1 MIKPLNIAVL
11 LTESGNLRQWEL
23 SGTFDRQLAIY
34 RDLQARGMR
43 ITIFSPGGRGELE
56 FAPRLPGMRI
66 LVNNLGLPETTYT
79 TRIHQ
84 IHARSLLSCD
94 ILLSDRSG
102 GMFEALRISWAWRM
116 PLIHRVGFIISKT
129 VRQIQ
134 PDNHEFA
141 QRMEALERRTWKQS
155 SHIIV
160 TTADIERH
168 IIEQTP
174 TAKNRISI
182 IPNYVDADIFKP
194 IPSRKTYDLIYVGR
208 VVKEKN
214 LEALLKAVQR
224 LGLTIAIIG
233 SGSILRDG
241 RTEDSEQRR
250 LQSIFGDLDGRAHWL
265 GRVKNEELPM
275 YLNQAKL
282 FILCSFGEGHPRSLT
297 EAMACGLPC
306 IGTDVPG
313 TQAMLQHEVNGYL
326 CDTDA
331 DSIASAIK
339 SVLDRPDLMATM
351 GANARN
357 YALENLSYSSI
368 AQRYFDL
375 LQEIARRHPRP
386 SAPARLAQYLLRGR
400 DRDPRVVYRI
410 RWK

>member
-1 MIKPLNIAVL
+1 MTRPLHIGVL

-84 IHARSLLSCD
+84 IHARTLLSCD

-116 PLIHRVGFIISKT
+116 PLIHRVGFIISKI
-129 VRQIQ
+129 VRQVQ

-141 QRMEALERRTWKQS
+141 QRMEALERKTWKQS

-160 TTADIERH
+160 TTADIKQH
-168 IIEQTP
+168 IIKEAP
-174 TAKNRISI
+174 AAKGRISI
-182 IPNYVDADIFKP
+182 IPNYVDTDIFRP
-194 IPSRKTYDLIYVGR
+194 IPSSKPYDLIYVGR

-214 LEALLKAVQR
+214 LEALLKAVQG

-233 SGSILRDG
+233 SGSILGDG

-265 GRVKNEELPM
+265 GRIKNEDLPM
-275 YLNQAKL
+275 YLNQSKL
-282 FILCSFGEGHPRSLT
+282 FILCSFSEGHPRSLT
-297 EAMACGLPC
+297 EGMACGLPC

-313 TQAMLQHEVNGYL
+313 IQAILQHEVNGYL
-326 CDTDA
+326 CNTDA
-331 DSIASAIK
+331 DSIAAAIK
-339 SVLDRPDLMATM
+339 TVLARPDLMATM
-351 GANARN
+351 GANART
-357 YALENLSYSSI
+357 YALENLSFSEI
-368 AQRYFDL
+368 AQQKYDL
-375 LQEIARRHPRP
+375 LHDIARQHPLE
-386 SAPARLAQYLLRGR
+386 SAPRRIANYLFRR
-400 DRDPRVVYRI
+400 R
-410 RWK
+410 